1 MCFSFRDKYVKQ
13 EAAGKKNKDLQV
25 PEFQTNHMNARTE
38 SSALGASFLRTVKDV
53 VELLAGLRIYPVLQL
68 PEAESVCVQTYCAVC
83 AQCME
88 VRGI

>member
-1 MCFSFRDKYVKQ
+1 MTKNVKQ

-38 SSALGASFLRTVKDV
+38 SSALGVSFLRTVKDV
-53 VELLAGLRIYPVLQL
+53 VELLAGLRIYPVSQL
-68 PEAESVCVQTYCAVC
+68 PEAEVCVCAKTYCAVC

-88 VRGI
+88 VRGV